1 MTKKEIIE
9 KLDELKDDVWS
20 ENKDNTISEVKNII
34 YDYMNDTQ
42 DFVLEYILD
51 RFTNIDSME
60 SYINM
65 RLEQFGLSQV
75 SRDLQSIDSDDDY
88 YKIDDVDGEVTVID
102 SEEVEE
108 WIDEIIDELRKSD
121 VK

>member
-9 KLDELKDDVWS
+9 KLDELKDAVWS

-65 RLEQFGLSQV
+65 RLKQFGLSQV
-75 SRDLQSIDSDDDY
+75 SRDLQSVDSDDDY

-108 WIDEIIDELRKSD
+108 WIDEIIDELKN
-121 VK
+121 